1 MAPEVVRGELY
12 DARCDWWSV
21 AVILY
26 EVSIPPLPPLL
37 SLLVV
42 LKLKI
47 SIVSLRIYTI
57 PCRRRR

>member
-12 DARCDWWSV
+12 DAKCDWWSV

-26 EVSIPPLPPLL
+26 EVSITP
-37 SLLVV
+37 
-42 LKLKI
+42 KYDNGYGAEKTT
-47 SIVSLRIYTI
+47 VSLWSYSI

>member
-26 EVSIPPLPPLL
+26 EVSITP
-37 SLLVV
+37 
-42 LKLKI
+42 KYDNGYGAEKTT
-47 SIVSLRIYTI
+47 VSL
-57 PCRRRR
+57 